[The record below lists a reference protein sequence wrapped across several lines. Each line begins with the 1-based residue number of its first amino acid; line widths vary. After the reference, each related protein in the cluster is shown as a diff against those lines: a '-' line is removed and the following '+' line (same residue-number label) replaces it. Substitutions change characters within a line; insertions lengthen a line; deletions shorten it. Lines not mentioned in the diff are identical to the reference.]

1 VNEPAWPPASAVVLA
16 GGLSRRLNQDKRRL
30 KLWGGAGPTL
40 LEHSI
45 ALVGALCTDVVVVL
59 NDPELFPGLPA
70 RIVGDAYPDGGA
82 LAGIYSGLAAAR
94 EPYAL
99 VVACDMPLLNPRLLT
114 AMLARPRDY
123 DVLVPRA
130 PIPGATRNRLSVEP
144 LHAIYGTNCLAP
156 LRTALEAGHNRITD
170 CYAALRVAYVE
181 PEELRRYDPAGHALL
196 NLNTPVE
203 LETALR
209 IIQGEANAS

>member
-1 VNEPAWPPASAVVLA
+1 MNDNPWPPASGIVLA
-16 GGLSRRLNQDKRRL
+16 GGLSRRLGQDKRRV
-30 KLWGGAGPTL
+30 KLWGTAGPTL

-45 ALVGALCTDVVVVL
+45 ALVGALCADVVVVL

-82 LAGIYSGLAAAR
+82 LGGIYSGLAAAR

-99 VVACDMPLLNPRLLT
+99 VVACDMPLLNPRLLA
-114 AMLARPRDY
+114 AMLAQPRDY

-130 PIPGATRNRLSVEP
+130 HTPGVTRNRLSVEP
-144 LHAIYGTNCLAP
+144 LHAIYSKGCLTP
-156 LRTALEAGHNRITD
+156 MGTALAGGQRQIVA
-170 CYAALRVAYVE
+170 CFAGLRVVYLE

-196 NLNTPVE
+196 NLNTPAE
-203 LETALR
+203 LKAALR
-209 IIQGEANAS
+209 IIQGERQI

>member
-1 VNEPAWPPASAVVLA
+1 MVLA
-16 GGLSRRLNQDKRRL
+16 GGLSRRLGQDKRWL
-30 KLWGGAGPTL
+30 KLWGAGGPTL

-45 ALVGALCTDVVVVL
+45 AVVGALCTDVVVVL

-70 RIVGDAYPDGGA
+70 RIVGDIYPGSGA
-82 LAGIYSGLAAAR
+82 LGGIYSGLASAR

-123 DVLVPRA
+123 DVLVPRSRTS
-130 PIPGATRNRLSVEP
+130 GATRNRLSVEP
-144 LHAIYGTNCLAP
+144 LHAIYGTHCLAP
-156 LRTALEAGHNRITD
+156 MRTALEAGHNRITD

-181 PEELRRYDPAGHALL
+181 PKELRRYDPRGHALL
-196 NLNTPVE
+196 NLNTAAQ
-203 LETALR
+203 LEDVLR
-209 IIQGEANAS
+209 IIRDADHPR